1 MRILP
6 GQTCCCRYSVLSYF
20 CLLGFYLIILSRKY
34 TREEI
39 VYWDLGTLALT
50 ETDLGVKLY
59 THFNTMWSKIVLSVS
74 VSVAAS
80 RDYRL
85 QRLRPDWRLQ
95 LETGLQLQQ
104 SSGLSHSL
112 WLSSVHHNK
121 SLARV
126 TVSSITTLSIYVNSI
141 NGFVK
146 FLSDFVR
153 FSSIYGTTMLLP
165 SGRGGA
171 RLSVWNRWKFTE
183 IIFSIPLNL

>member
-1 MRILP
+1 M
-6 GQTCCCRYSVLSYF
+6 LS
-20 CLLGFYLIILSRKY
+20 LIIFLFVGILLITLSRNY

-39 VYWDLGTLALT
+39 VYWDLGSLALGPDGLT
-50 ETDLGVKLY
+50 ESCI
-59 THFNTMWSKIVLSVS
+59 HISTMWSKIVLSVS

-112 WLSSVHHNK
+112 WLSSEHHNK

-126 TVSSITTLSIYVNSI
+126 TVSNITTLSIYVNSI

-153 FSSIYGTTMLLP
+153 FSSITGTTMLLP
-165 SGRGGA
+165 SGRRGA
-171 RLSVWNRWKFTE
+171 RLSVWNRWKSTG
-183 IIFSIPLNL
+183 IIFSIPVNL